1 MNRGAIS
8 QLSKFTLGFDAL
20 EKCDQMAR
28 EVDQLREIHK
38 RRIDELTDSCT
49 VKDGRIA
56 LLEEELK
63 MARESVEETYSVFA
77 AAMDKL
83 PFKHQRMA

>member
-1 MNRGAIS
+1 
-8 QLSKFTLGFDAL
+8 
-20 EKCDQMAR
+20 MAR

-38 RRIDELTDSCT
+38 RGIDELTDSCA

-63 MARESVEETYSVFA
+63 IVRESVEETYSVFA

-83 PFKHQRMA
+83 PFKRQRTA

>member
-1 MNRGAIS
+1 
-8 QLSKFTLGFDAL
+8 
-20 EKCDQMAR
+20 MAR

-38 RRIDELTDSCT
+38 RGIDELNDSCA

-63 MARESVEETYSVFA
+63 IVRESVEETYSVFA

-83 PFKHQRMA
+83 PFKRQRTA